1 MNSFPSHLSDPNIF
15 IQTLDDY
22 ILQKMRKKI
31 YLHILRN
38 QQNDF
43 FDMELFNRKYVN
55 DMKKT
60 EAFSETLI
68 KELSELGWKTFI
80 GYGGTGLFFYDQE
93 LPPSAW

>member
-1 MNSFPSHLSDPNIF
+1 MNSFPLHLSDPNIF

-22 ILQKMRKKI
+22 LLQKMRKKI

-60 EAFSETLI
+60 EAFSETII
-68 KELSELGWKTFI
+68 KELAELGWKTFI

-93 LPPSAW
+93 LPTSAW

>member
-22 ILQKMRKKI
+22 LLQKMRKKI

-43 FDMELFNRKYVN
+43 FDMELFNRNYVK

-93 LPPSAW
+93 LPTSAW